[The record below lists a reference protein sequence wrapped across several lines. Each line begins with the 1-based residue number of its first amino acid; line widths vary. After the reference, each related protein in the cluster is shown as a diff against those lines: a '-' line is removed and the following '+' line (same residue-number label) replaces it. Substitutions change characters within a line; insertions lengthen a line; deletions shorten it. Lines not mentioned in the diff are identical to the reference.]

1 MPQPLLRLE
10 EVSPANQIGGDG
22 MSQPVETDALQTS
35 LVPKF
40 REPVAE
46 SAGGQAPAMVQVPGE
61 QPFTEFVLAGE
72 SSPPGRFADPPQL
85 DCRSSQRQ
93 PAHLPGFGGANL
105 FP

>member
-1 MPQPLLRLE
+1 MPEPLLRLE

-22 MSQPVETDALQTS
+22 MSKPVEADALQTS

-46 SAGGQAPAMVQVPGE
+46 SAGGQAPSHGPG
-61 QPFTEFVLAGE
+61 PWRTAIHRIRSCRRLVAAR
-72 SSPPGRFADPPQL
+72 PPPDPPQL
-85 DCRSSQRQ
+85 DRRPSQRQ
-93 PAHLPGFGGANL
+93 PAHLPGLGRANL

>member
-1 MPQPLLRLE
+1 MPEPLLCLE

-22 MSQPVETDALQTS
+22 MPKPVEADALQTS
-35 LVPKF
+35 FIPKF

-46 SAGGQAPAMVQVPGE
+46 SVGSEAPTMAQVPGE
-61 QPFTEFVLAGE
+61 QPFTETALAGG
-72 SSPPGRFADPPQL
+72 SSPPGRLTDPPQL